1 MFIDTIIWLYA
12 LIAFAVIILLL
23 VLKNLAE
30 VKVWIEQRARPGS
43 PMTVTTYLKMDGD
56 GSAGEVRIP
65 GGGSM
70 PAIGRVIVDKQAG
83 KEHGFVEVVTTDISD
98 ETQTPSYKQV
108 GYICFHEDNIVDKY
122 GYIYRQK
129 KGDKKKEL
137 IGYCARPSAPD
148 VPTIYG
154 ERTWHTLWLKCTL
167 NAYLGLPAGVTP
179 PTVNQHDNVER
190 LFNINDDKEETVIPE
205 DAEKLAEP
213 ADASTAS
220 VAETAVSSDEEIVT
234 APVESVEEEL
244 DVEPIEEESDKELVE
259 EVAEVTEEQTA
270 EPVDK
275 STEESTAE
283 ISEPADEPV
292 AEPTEPA
299 VEPVEETAAEPT
311 DDAVAVPPVEE
322 ATEATDDTAKAEAEE
337 ETKKK
342 KKEKKKKSKKVTKE
356 AFASAY
362 YYGFHSSTKDYLPA
376 EARACAYAFLSGNAK
391 KRKYS
396 EFYKDQPYGWKDTAL
411 LSSIIYSLLFIVLY
425 TVNTGVFQMPL
436 LGNDYKAVFIL
447 IACYYLVWAIV
458 RMVKIERIESSN
470 SFQKKLDLLNKN
482 LGLKGFNF
490 AIIILGVLAIYF
502 SMVVYDFDLIPL
514 IWAIIFG
521 VAVNMS
527 LKGANTSW
535 IISTTYNEKDGEE
548 DGEEV
553 QNPVGDI
560 QRSYEWD
567 LDKTYS
573 TQNLHGSLTL
583 YFTAQEIADLRQCN
597 PFFTQRKDKSDKEY
611 ILDMFNFLAEHSH
624 FNARIK
630 YITKYINDTINKN
643 NLTPLDKIQFTLD
656 FIQEPNIR
664 FVKNKDAKATNY
676 YENYIRYPN
685 ETLYDK
691 EGDCNSKSLLAAV
704 MFHTMGFNVMYLASR
719 KYEHA
724 AIGIEIPKSDIQNGW
739 YGSNIENL
747 LFTENGKSYI
757 FCETTGDFFRI
768 GRTINGM
775 SLDDF
780 DEKLL
785 IEVESTKQE
794 ETDYGH
800 SKIYNWDLSSYYG
813 NKLHGNLAIKFS
825 EDEIGNLRGMNPF
838 STYGYDSNTYEDNVH
853 NMFRILRDT
862 PTLNKEA
869 ETVARYIRREV
880 ERNGLPEL
888 DMAQFALNF
897 AQTPNIVYRIDEEC
911 ASIDFAKEYMRYP
924 SETLFDKEGD
934 CDCKSFLAANIL
946 HCLGYNVI
954 FLLSQKL
961 KHAAFAVECKD
972 EWLDV
977 IPSDNVD
984 NVVMEHNGCR
994 YIYCESTGE
1003 GNMIGCI
1010 KDGESIKDFEKIV
1023 DLSV

>member
-30 VKVWIEQRARPGS
+30 VKVWIGQRAKPGT

-65 GGGSM
+65 GGGSL

-83 KEHGFVEVVTTDISD
+83 KEHGFVEVVTTDIND

-108 GYICFHEDNIVDKY
+108 GYICFHEDNVIDKY

-129 KGDKKKEL
+129 KGDRKKEL

-154 ERTWHTLWLKCTL
+154 ERTWRTLWLKCTL
-167 NAYLGLPAGVTP
+167 NAYLGMPAGVTP
-179 PTVNQHDNVER
+179 PTVNQQDNVER
-190 LFNINDDKEETVIPE
+190 LFNINDDKEGTVIPE
-205 DAEKLAEP
+205 DTEKVAEP
-213 ADASTAS
+213 VDDASTAS
-220 VAETAVSSDEEIVT
+220 VAATVVPSDEEVTT
-234 APVESVEEEL
+234 APVEPIQEEL
-244 DVEPIEEESDKELVE
+244 VVEPEENETTESVE
-259 EVAEVTEEQTA
+259 EVAE
-270 EPVDK
+270 PVD
-275 STEESTAE
+275 EETA
-283 ISEPADEPV
+283 EPV
-292 AEPTEPA
+292 AEPVEDAAVEPTERAEEPVEEPA
-299 VEPVEETAAEPT
+299 VEPIDDAAAVPQVEEPAE
-311 DDAVAVPPVEE
+311 
-322 ATEATDDTAKAEAEE
+322 AEAEE
-337 ETKKK
+337 EPKKK
-342 KKEKKKKSKKVTKE
+342 KKDKKEKSKKVTKE

-411 LSSIIYSLLFIVLY
+411 LSSIIYSVLFMLLY
-425 TVNTGVFQMPL
+425 TINTGVFQMPL
-436 LGNDYKAVFIL
+436 LGNDYKAVGIL
-447 IACYYLVWAIV
+447 IACYYLIWVIV

-502 SMVVYDFDLIPL
+502 SLVVYDFDLIPL

-521 VAVNMS
+521 VATNMS

-535 IISTTYNEKDGEE
+535 IISTTYNEKDE
-548 DGEEV
+548 DADDEEEV
-553 QNPVGDI
+553 KNPVGDI
-560 QRSYEWD
+560 QRTYEWD

-573 TQNLHGSLTL
+573 TQQLHGSLTL

-611 ILDMFNFLAEHSH
+611 ILDMFNFLAEHKH

-630 YITKYINDTINKN
+630 YITKYINDAINRN

-739 YGSNIENL
+739 YGNNIENL

-757 FCETTGDFFRI
+757 FCETTGDYFRI
-768 GRTINGM
+768 GRTIDGM
-775 SLDDF
+775 TLDDF
-780 DEKLL
+780 EEKLL
-785 IEVESTKQE
+785 IEVETTQQE
-794 ETDYGH
+794 EVKYAQ
-800 SKIYNWDLSSYYG
+800 SKIYNWDLTSHYG
-813 NKLHGNLAIKFS
+813 NMLHGNLAIKFS
-825 EDEIGNLRGMNPF
+825 EEEIGNLRGMNPF
-838 STYGYDSNTYEDNVH
+838 SNYGYDSNTYEENVH
-853 NMFRILRDT
+853 NMFQILRNT
-862 PTLNKEA
+862 PALNKETEA
-869 ETVARYIRREV
+869 VATYIRRAIDKA
-880 ERNGLPEL
+880 GLPEL

-911 ASIDFAKEYMRYP
+911 ASIGFAKEYMRYP
-924 SETLFDKEGD
+924 AETLFDKEGD

-954 FLLSQKL
+954 FMLSQKL

-972 EWLDV
+972 EWQDA
-977 IPSDNVD
+977 IKSDNVD
-984 NVVMEHNGCR
+984 NVVMDYNGRR

-1003 GNMIGCI
+1003 GNMIGRI
-1010 KDGESIKDFEKIV
+1010 KDGESIKDFDKIV

>member
-12 LIAFAVIILLL
+12 LIAFVVIILLL

-30 VKVWIEQRARPGS
+30 VKVWIGQRTRPGS
-43 PMTVTTYLKMDGD
+43 PMTVTAYLKMDGD
-56 GSAGEVRIP
+56 GSAGEVRLP

-83 KEHGFVEVVTTDISD
+83 KEHGFVEVVTTDIGD
-98 ETQTPSYKQV
+98 ETQSPSYRQV
-108 GYICFHEDNIVDKY
+108 GYISFHEDNVIDKY

-129 KGDKKKEL
+129 RGDRKKEL
-137 IGYCARPSAPD
+137 IGYCARPSATD

-154 ERTWHTLWLKCTL
+154 ERTWRTLWLKCTL

-179 PTVNQHDNVER
+179 STVNQNDKVER
-190 LFNINDDKEETVIPE
+190 LFNINDEKDDTKTSE
-205 DAEKLAEP
+205 DADNVVEP
-213 ADASTAS
+213 VVDASAAS
-220 VAETAVSSDEEIVT
+220 VAETVASSDEEV
-234 APVESVEEEL
+234 
-244 DVEPIEEESDKELVE
+244 
-259 EVAEVTEEQTA
+259 VAV
-270 EPVDK
+270 
-275 STEESTAE
+275 S
-283 ISEPADEPV
+283 
-292 AEPTEPA
+292 
-299 VEPVEETAAEPT
+299 VEPVEEDTIDEPIDEPVEDNTAEEVAVEEPETAADESAIEESAAEPT
-311 DDAVAVPPVEE
+311 SEPVDVVPVEE
-322 ATEATDDTAKAEAEE
+322 SGEATDESGDETAEAEAEE
-337 ETKKK
+337 EPKKKGKK
-342 KKEKKKKSKKVTKE
+342 KKEKKEKSKKVTKE

-362 YYGFHSSTKDYLPA
+362 YYGFHSSAKDYLPA
-376 EARACAYAFLSGNAK
+376 EARACAYAFLSGNVK

-396 EFYKDQPYGWKDTAL
+396 EFYKNQPYGWKDTAL

-447 IACYYLVWAIV
+447 IACYYLLWAIV

-490 AIIILGVLAIYF
+490 AIIILGVLAMYF
-502 SMVVYDFDLIPL
+502 SLVVYDFDLIPL

-521 VAVNMS
+521 VAINMS

-535 IISTTYNEKDGEE
+535 IISTTYNEKDEE
-548 DGEEV
+548 DDDEEV

-560 QRSYEWD
+560 QRNYEWD

-573 TQNLHGSLTL
+573 TQQLHGSLTL

-611 ILDMFNFLAEHSH
+611 ILDMFNFLSEHNH

-724 AIGIEIPKSDIQNGW
+724 AIGIEIPKNDIQNGW
-739 YGSNIENL
+739 YGSNVENL

-757 FCETTGDFFRI
+757 FCETTGDYFRI

-775 SLDDF
+775 SLNDF
-780 DEKLL
+780 EEKLL
-785 IEVESTKQE
+785 IDVESTQQE
-794 ETDYGH
+794 EIDCGQ

-825 EDEIGNLRGMNPF
+825 EEEIGNLRGMNPF

-853 NMFRILRDT
+853 NMFRILHDT
-862 PTLNKEA
+862 PTLNKEV
-869 ETVARYIRREV
+869 ETVAMYIRREV
-880 ERNGLPEL
+880 EKAGFPEL

-897 AQTPNIVYRIDEEC
+897 AQTPNIVYRVDEEC
-911 ASIDFAKEYMRYP
+911 ASID
-924 SETLFDKEGD
+924 FDKEGD

-977 IPSDNVD
+977 ITSDNVD
-984 NVVMEHNGCR
+984 NVVLEHNGRR

-1003 GNMIGCI
+1003 GNKIGCI

>member
-30 VKVWIEQRARPGS
+30 VKVWIGQRTRPGS

-56 GSAGEVRIP
+56 GSAGEVRFP

-108 GYICFHEDNIVDKY
+108 GYISFHEDNVIDKY

-129 KGDKKKEL
+129 RGDRKKEL

-154 ERTWHTLWLKCTL
+154 ERTWRTLWLKCTL

-179 PTVNQHDNVER
+179 SVVNQNDKVER
-190 LFNINDDKEETVIPE
+190 LFNINDEKDDTKTSE
-205 DAEKLAEP
+205 DADNVVEP
-213 ADASTAS
+213 VVDASAAS
-220 VAETAVSSDEEIVT
+220 VAETVASSDEEV
-234 APVESVEEEL
+234 
-244 DVEPIEEESDKELVE
+244 
-259 EVAEVTEEQTA
+259 VAV
-270 EPVDK
+270 
-275 STEESTAE
+275 S
-283 ISEPADEPV
+283 
-292 AEPTEPA
+292 
-299 VEPVEETAAEPT
+299 VEPVEEDTIDEPIDEPVEDNTAEEVAVEEPETAADESAIEESAAEPT
-311 DDAVAVPPVEE
+311 SEPVDVVPVEE
-322 ATEATDDTAKAEAEE
+322 SGEATDESGDETAEAEAEE
-337 ETKKK
+337 EPKKKDKK
-342 KKEKKKKSKKVTKE
+342 KKEKKEKSKKVTKE

-362 YYGFHSSTKDYLPA
+362 YYGFHSSAKDYLPA
-376 EARACAYAFLSGNAK
+376 EARACAYAFLSGNVK

-396 EFYKDQPYGWKDTAL
+396 EFYKNQPYGWKDTAL

-447 IACYYLVWAIV
+447 IACYYLLWAIV

-490 AIIILGVLAIYF
+490 AIIILGVLAMYF
-502 SMVVYDFDLIPL
+502 SLVVYDFDLIPL

-521 VAVNMS
+521 VAINMS

-535 IISTTYNEKDGEE
+535 IISTTYNEKDEE
-548 DGEEV
+548 DDDEEV

-560 QRSYEWD
+560 QRNYEWD

-573 TQNLHGSLTL
+573 TQQLHGSLTL

-724 AIGIEIPKSDIQNGW
+724 AIGIEIPKNDIQNGW
-739 YGSNIENL
+739 YGSNVENL

-780 DEKLL
+780 EEKLL
-785 IEVESTKQE
+785 IEVESTSQE
-794 ETDYGH
+794 ETDYGQ
-800 SKIYNWDLSSYYG
+800 SKIYNWDLTSYYG

-825 EDEIGNLRGMNPF
+825 EEEVGNLRGMNPF

-853 NMFRILRDT
+853 NMFRILHDT
-862 PTLNKEA
+862 PTLNKEV
-869 ETVARYIRREV
+869 ETVAMYIRREV
-880 ERNGLPEL
+880 EKAGFPEF

-897 AQTPNIVYRIDEEC
+897 AQTPNIVYRVDEEC